1 MTVYGING
9 ESIMD
14 DVNTIN
20 EYLTLIF
27 KETGRANLLSE
38 DLKKWGNR
46 VYNLTIGELI
56 VKFELSYNESELKVR
71 KYFESEMLPINS
83 KFHFSNNLY
92 DYPIKGEQI

>member
-1 MTVYGING
+1 MAVYGING

-20 EYLTLIF
+20 EYLTQIF
-27 KETGRANLLSE
+27 KETRRANLLSN

-56 VKFELSYNESELKVR
+56 ERFDLSYKESELNVK
-71 KYFESEMLPINS
+71 KYFESEGLLINH
-83 KFHFSNNLY
+83 KFHYSNNLY
-92 DYPIKGEQI
+92 DYPIKDE